1 MFNFEA
7 DWMDMKADQHEEE
20 QEVMRQMAE
29 EAEARPWPEAD
40 QHMADMAEADEF
52 EQSKGQ

>member
-20 QEVMRQMAE
+20 QEVMRQMA
-29 EAEARPWPEAD
+29 AEANPWPEAD